1 MIDKR
6 EILEFASTLKLA
18 PNVVE
23 KDYVLGWILAGISNN
38 SELDSWAFK
47 GGTCLKKC
55 FFETYRFSED
65 LDFTLSAAGHIDEDF
80 LKKVLSDTCTWIT
93 EESGITLPREQ
104 ISVDIYTNP
113 RGKLSCQGKLGY
125 RGPLSLPTNAGWP
138 KIKLDLTSDE
148 RVVLPPSR
156 RPVFH
161 PYSDSPEGGISVNC
175 YAYTEAFA
183 EKFRALGER
192 TRPRDLYDVVNL
204 FRHLDGR
211 PSPFV
216 LRDVLKQKCEYKSIP
231 VPTMEALAPFKEDL
245 EAKWQAMLAH
255 QLPVLP
261 QVADFWAALPEI
273 FDWIT
278 TGAAAPQREIIRAG
292 ASEISTI
299 RSRVL
304 PMSIPSRARQA
315 LEIIRFAAT
324 NQLCVD
330 LSYDGKVRR
339 IEPYSLRETA
349 DHNYVLHAI
358 RSDSG
363 DHRSY
368 RLDRIQSASV
378 SSQSFSP
385 RYVIELTESGP
396 VPVVQS
402 TAQPRSERTAPKGST
417 RSKNNGPTYVY
428 RCPSCG
434 KTFERKSMNA
444 SLNPH
449 KNSQGFQCYGSNG
462 TFVRTKY

>member
-1 MIDKR
+1 M
-6 EILEFASTLKLA
+6 
-18 PNVVE
+18 
-23 KDYVLGWILAGISNN
+23 
-38 SELDSWAFK
+38 
-47 GGTCLKKC
+47 
-55 FFETYRFSED
+55 
-65 LDFTLSAAGHIDEDF
+65 
-80 LKKVLSDTCTWIT
+80 
-93 EESGITLPREQ
+93 
-104 ISVDIYTNP
+104 
-113 RGKLSCQGKLGY
+113 
-125 RGPLSLPTNAGWP
+125 
-138 KIKLDLTSDE
+138 
-148 RVVLPPSR
+148 LPPSR

-161 PYSDSPEGGISVNC
+161 PYSDPPEGGISVNC

-211 PSPFV
+211 PSPSV
-216 LRDVLKQKCEYKSIP
+216 LRDVLKQKCDYKAIP
-231 VPTMEALAPFKEDL
+231 VPSMEALAPFKGDL

-261 QVADFWAALPEI
+261 PVADFWAALPEI
-273 FDWIT
+273 FNWIT

-349 DHNYVLHAI
+349 DHNFVLHAV
-358 RSDSG
+358 RSDSRE
-363 DHRSY
+363 HRSY
-368 RLDRIQSASV
+368 RLDRIHSASV
-378 SSQSFSP
+378 SSQSFLP

-402 TAQPRSERTAPKGST
+402 TAQPSSKRSSGS
-417 RSKNNGPTYVY
+417 RQKAFSSSPGPTYVF
-428 RCPSCG
+428 RCNVCR
-434 KTFERKSMNA
+434 KTFERKSMD
-444 SLNPH
+444 
-449 KNSQGFQCYGSNG
+449 G
-462 TFVRTKY
+462 TLRQYLCWS